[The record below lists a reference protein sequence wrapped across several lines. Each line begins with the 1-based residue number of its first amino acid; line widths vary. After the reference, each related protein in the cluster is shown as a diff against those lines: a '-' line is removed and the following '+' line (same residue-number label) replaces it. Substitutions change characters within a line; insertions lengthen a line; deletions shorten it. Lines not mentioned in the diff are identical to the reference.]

1 MNPKLAPAPRV
12 EALPKGQPLSGL
24 LPYDPG
30 VKTGP
35 RLLDGFKEYRLLLVA
50 ARHAFEAYSRGELRQ
65 FDPLVGENACQ
76 IRAVKVALI
85 AMERAIEPEKRREEI
100 GQVLARL
107 EELEGS
113 AMMLVKSEVSL
124 GDFLEKGLEIQFTD
138 DEMYLIQSYLL
149 TRAKVS
155 KPFTLEKP
163 ILSNDITQ
171 SVKIKE
177 IGSVGSIFAKYLVKN
192 LRERLAVDSVRA
204 VQMFNETSSDS
215 SEFLGEA
222 YLGEHNGLQCL
233 PYYWMTQA
241 VMKKAIE
248 ARVPIVMQATQK
260 VKDQDYRVVEK
271 VTLCFCPIGNQYKEV
286 SIDTLDPNL
295 PAIYL
300 SGTTC
305 RNAVDLLSRE
315 QWIEELTEHCP
326 IDVVLAYAAAHRQY
340 PESVQGLFLL
350 NLRDANYESH
360 KQKADAWGCCLM
372 NPARFFLSH
381 AFCDRVGNH
390 KSFA

>member
-85 AMERAIEPEKRREEI
+85 AMERAIEPEKRLEEI

-138 DEMYLIQSYLL
+138 DEIYLIKSYLL
-149 TRAKVS
+149 TRVKVS
-155 KPFTLEKP
+155 RPYNLEKP
-163 ILSNDITQ
+163 LIL
-171 SVKIKE
+171 
-177 IGSVGSIFAKYLVKN
+177 
-192 LRERLAVDSVRA
+192 
-204 VQMFNETSSDS
+204 NE
-215 SEFLGEA
+215 
-222 YLGEHNGLQCL
+222 
-233 PYYWMTQA
+233 
-241 VMKKAIE
+241 
-248 ARVPIVMQATQK
+248 
-260 VKDQDYRVVEK
+260 
-271 VTLCFCPIGNQYKEV
+271 
-286 SIDTLDPNL
+286 SIDVKLIKKNQPCRF
-295 PAIYL
+295 YL
-300 SGTTC
+300 C
-305 RNAVDLLSRE
+305 
-315 QWIEELTEHCP
+315 
-326 IDVVLAYAAAHRQY
+326 
-340 PESVQGLFLL
+340 
-350 NLRDANYESH
+350 
-360 KQKADAWGCCLM
+360 
-372 NPARFFLSH
+372 
-381 AFCDRVGNH
+381 
-390 KSFA
+390 